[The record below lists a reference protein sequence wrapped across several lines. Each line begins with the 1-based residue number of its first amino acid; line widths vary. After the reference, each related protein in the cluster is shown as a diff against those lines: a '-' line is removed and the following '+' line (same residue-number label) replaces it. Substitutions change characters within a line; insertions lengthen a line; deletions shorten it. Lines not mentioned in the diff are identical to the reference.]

1 MALEG
6 TQASTTGR
14 WHLIAQKG
22 DLTALVY
29 PGMRLGEDAA
39 GCFTLSP
46 EDPLIELGVE
56 HDLLTVRVLT
66 ALDGRDGKL
75 PPPLYVN
82 ADTRVRVNL
91 PHDQFIIDP
100 AWATGQHCPDVIDIQ
115 VQPRA
120 PRATG
125 ASNPIPLET
134 PVTADTSANPGPP
147 PPRWMNER
155 EYGVLVAIGMLVMI
169 FLLISWNQPVS
180 EAPQE
185 LQVAALEVAE
195 GDEPVSDAAASIP
208 PVATNEVIDTAGA
221 QAGEVVGE
229 EVQEAGVAPEP
240 ADDAVDDLADA
251 APVLFEPFVATID
264 TEPQRQS
271 REEVIEEPALA
282 LNLQTLPPLDT
293 NEAEASQNVAVVSS
307 LVPTSLQEPPATDVA
322 QSGVPAGAGA
332 TETVSL
338 ENTAAL
344 PTELPI
350 DNDTFGSEVADVVP
364 LLDALPL
371 TADTA
376 PNTPAAVA
384 DFDEA
389 GLLNSA
395 EAVETAVIT
404 DEAPLEAATATTNL
418 FDREVGVPDGNALRA
433 ANDVAAVGSIFPGA
447 TLPSEA
453 LTEPVGQPLLAVLT
467 EPAPLIPDESDLSG
481 PVDDA
486 QADATLDA
494 APVIEATPEETLEE
508 LPEETV
514 EDSLYPY
521 GDLTVVRQRAPVYPR
536 RAPDGASGYVDV
548 EFTVNEQGR
557 VELVEVRGNPPDYF
571 ARAAISA
578 VRRWRFEA
586 VRVDGRPVAVRTML
600 RLTFQG

>member
-22 DLTALVY
+22 DLTAMVY

-39 GCFTLSP
+39 GCFTLTP

-66 ALDGRDGKL
+66 ATDGLDGKL

-82 ADTRVRVNL
+82 VDTRVRVNL

-100 AWATGQHCPDVIDIQ
+100 AWATGQHRPDVIDIQ

-120 PRATG
+120 PVA
-125 ASNPIPLET
+125 AKPISIEA
-134 PVTADTSANPGPP
+134 PVTAGTSLNPGSP

-155 EYGVLVAIGMLVMI
+155 EYGVLVAIGLLVMI
-169 FLLISWNQPVS
+169 FLLISWNQPVP
-180 EAPQE
+180 EEPAEMP
-185 LQVAALEVAE
+185 VAVVDVAE
-195 GDEPVSDAAASIP
+195 IAEPVSDAAASIP
-208 PVATNEVIDTAGA
+208 PAADEVAETDTTVSALA
-221 QAGEVVGE
+221 EEVVE
-229 EVQEAGVAPEP
+229 EAEVAAAPT
-240 ADDAVDDLADA
+240 DAEVVDLAD
-251 APVLFEPFVATID
+251 VVFEPVVAAID
-264 TEPQRQS
+264 AEPQTQVPEEK
-271 REEVIEEPALA
+271 REEVIEEPALV
-282 LNLQTLPPLDT
+282 LDLETLPPLDDEGADT
-293 NEAEASQNVAVVSS
+293 SQNVVVVSS
-307 LVPTSLQEPPATDVA
+307 LVPTSLQEPPAADAAERSVA
-322 QSGVPAGAGA
+322 AGASA
-332 TETVSL
+332 TESVAL

-350 DNDTFGSEVADVVP
+350 DNDTFGSEVADVVT

-371 TADTA
+371 AADTA
-376 PNTPAAVA
+376 ANTPAAVA

-395 EAVETAVIT
+395 EALDTAVIT
-404 DEAPLEAATATTNL
+404 DEAPLETATTTPVP
-418 FDREVGVPDGNALRA
+418 FDREVSVPDGNTLRPA
-433 ANDVAAVGSIFPGA
+433 DDVAAVGSIFPGA
-447 TLPSEA
+447 TPPSE
-453 LTEPVGQPLLAVLT
+453 TVSEPVGQPLLAVLT
-467 EPAPLIPDESDLSG
+467 EPAPLIPDESDFSG

-486 QADATLDA
+486 QADAALDA
-494 APVIEATPEETLEE
+494 APVIEAAPEETPEESI
-508 LPEETV
+508 
-514 EDSLYPY
+514 EDTLYPY